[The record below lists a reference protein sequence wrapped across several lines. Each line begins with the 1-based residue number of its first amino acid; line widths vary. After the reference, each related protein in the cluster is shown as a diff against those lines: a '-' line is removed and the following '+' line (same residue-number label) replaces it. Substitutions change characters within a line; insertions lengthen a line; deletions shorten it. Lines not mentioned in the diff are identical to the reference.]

1 MNDEMSGGQSLF
13 TSPGTTAAVRPF
25 EVTERQILESV
36 ARGADTKEILTQ
48 TVLLVEQQGEG
59 MLCSILLL
67 DEERGALF
75 TGAGPSLPD
84 EYLKAIDGTLI
95 GEQAGSC
102 GAAAALKKPVIVE
115 NIATHPNWIPYRAFA
130 LPHGLR
136 ACWSSPIFAST
147 GDVLGTF
154 AMYYRSPRGPTGK
167 EQEWVRAAT
176 HLVAIALERD
186 RTLGALRQ
194 STERA
199 RQLAKLYAVSSAVN
213 EAIVRERKPEALYEI
228 ACRIPVEQGLARLAW
243 IGRVDE
249 VTGSLV
255 PVVRYGQGVAYVDS
269 ISLNVKDP
277 VHRKGPAAR
286 AFHERVPTIVND
298 LKNEGSLPFRNKAFE
313 YGLRSGAAFP
323 LGDAAGSSCLLM
335 IYSDEVGFFRD
346 EEVRVLS
353 ALAEDIVF
361 ALDSARSNLERAR
374 LVHDLGERVKELSF
388 LHFSSRLIQSAT
400 RFDRSLLE
408 QIAELLPAAFQYP
421 KDCFTRLTWED
432 LEAASGAHVLPVWTI
447 EADFDGGRGKIFVAY
462 GTRQDERTDP
472 FLAEERELLVSLSDM
487 LTNFIAKLR
496 AEAAS
501 QENAQL
507 LRIAGQMARLGAW
520 QVDLETKRVTWTD
533 EIRAVC
539 ELSPDVQ
546 PTYEDGVSYYVPEHR
561 DEVTR
566 QMDAC
571 AREGHPIDFEAQLI
585 TAKGRRIW
593 VRAMGNAFRDDTG
606 RIVRLQGS
614 LQDISERRRLEEQ
627 LLQSQKLEA
636 IGKLAGGVAHDFNNL
651 LTVILGYSKMV
662 VETMNEGDPLRD
674 DIREIEAAARR
685 AAELTQQLLAF
696 SRRQVLSPR
705 VVNWNTVLT
714 GMKKMMG
721 RLVRA
726 DVHLTYFLGAVGQVF
741 ADPSQLEQIVMNL
754 VVNARDAMPQ
764 GGSITIETQNVTIG
778 PDYSATHHGIAPGSY
793 VMLAVSDTGEGM
805 DPETQARIF
814 EPFFS
819 TKPLGEGTG
828 LGLSTVWGIVA
839 QSNGHISV
847 QSEKGVGT
855 TFKIYLPN
863 VESPVED
870 EQPSGPNS
878 ALSGGNETILVV
890 EDDEQVRNF
899 ICAVLKRKGYHVL
912 EADNGGEAFLICERY
927 SEKIDLLITD
937 VVMPRMSGRE
947 LAQRVAS
954 LRPQMR
960 VLYLSAYTEHAIVS
974 HGVLDTGIDFIAK
987 PVAPDALLRRIR
999 AIFESP

>member
-1 MNDEMSGGQSLF
+1 MIGGQLLETCPGSLA
-13 TSPGTTAAVRPF
+13 TARPF
-25 EVTERQILESV
+25 ELTERQILESV
-36 ARGADTKEILTQ
+36 ARGADTREILEQ

-67 DEERGALF
+67 DQEQGTLL
-75 TGAGPSLPD
+75 TGAGPSLPA
-84 EYLKAIDGTLI
+84 EYLKTIDGTVI
-95 GEQAGSC
+95 GECVGSC
-102 GAAAALKKPVIVE
+102 GAAAALKRAIIVE
-115 NIATHPNWIPYRAFA
+115 DIATHPNWEPYRAFA
-130 LPHGLR
+130 LSHELR

-154 AMYYRSPRGPTGK
+154 AMYYRTPRGPTEK
-167 EQEWVRAAT
+167 EQEWVNAAT

-186 RTLGALRQ
+186 RNLGALRQ

-199 RQLAKLYAVSSAVN
+199 RQLARLYAVSSAVN
-213 EAIVRERKPEALYEI
+213 EAIARERDPEALYEI

-243 IGRVDE
+243 IGRIDE
-249 VTGSLV
+249 VTGKLI
-255 PVVRYGQGVAYVDS
+255 PVVRYGQGFAYVDS
-269 ISLNVKDP
+269 ISLNLSDP
-277 VHRKGPAAR
+277 VHSKGPAAR
-286 AFHERVPTIVND
+286 AFHGRVPAVVND
-298 LKNEGSLPFRNKAFE
+298 LKSDLGLPFRHIALE
-313 YGLRSGAAFP
+313 HGLRSGAAFP
-323 LGDAAGSSCLLM
+323 LGDTAGNSCLLM

-361 ALDSARSNLERAR
+361 ALDSARSNLDRAK
-374 LVHDLGERVKELSF
+374 LVHALGERVKELSF
-388 LHFSSRLIQSAT
+388 LHYSSRLIQGAD
-400 RFDRSLLE
+400 RFDTALLE

-421 KDCFTRLTWED
+421 KECFTRLTWED
-432 LEAASGAHVLPVWTI
+432 LNATSGAQGTAVWKI
-447 EADFDGGRGKIFVAY
+447 EAEFDGGRGKILAAY
-462 GTRQDERTDP
+462 GARADERTDP
-472 FLAEERELLVSLSDM
+472 FLAEERELLVSLSDL
-487 LTNFIAKLR
+487 LTSFIAKLR

-501 QENAQL
+501 RENAEL
-507 LRIAGQMARLGAW
+507 LRIAGKMARLGAW
-520 QVDLETKRVTWTD
+520 RIDLDSRKVTWTD

-539 ELSPDVQ
+539 ELSPDME
-546 PTYEDGVSYYVPEHR
+546 PSYEDGVSYYVPEHR
-561 DEVTR
+561 DKVLE

-571 AREGHPIDFEAQLI
+571 AREGRPVDFEAQLI

-593 VRAMGNAFRDDTG
+593 VRAMGGAVRNDQG

-614 LQDISERRRLEEQ
+614 LQDISERHRLEEQ
-627 LLQSQKLEA
+627 LLQSQKMEA

-651 LTVILGYSKMV
+651 LTVILGYSKMI
-662 VETMNEGDPLRD
+662 VESMSEADPLRD
-674 DIREIEAAARR
+674 DVREIDSAARR

-705 VVNWNTVLT
+705 VVNWNTVLST
-714 GMKKMMG
+714 MKKMMG

-726 DVHLTYFLGAVGQVF
+726 DVHLTYFPGAIGQVF

-764 GGSITIETQNVTIG
+764 GGNITIETQNVTIG
-778 PDYSATHHGIAPGSY
+778 AHSPETKQGITPGSY
-793 VMLAVSDTGEGM
+793 VVLGVSDTGAGM

-828 LGLSTVWGIVA
+828 LGLATVWGIVA

-847 QSEKGVGT
+847 QSEEGVGT

-863 VESPVED
+863 VENPVED
-870 EQPSGPNS
+870 EPRSGPNS
-878 ALSGGNETILVV
+878 ALSGGSETILVV

-899 ICAVLKRKGYHVL
+899 LCAVLKRRGYHVL

-947 LAQRVAS
+947 LAERVAS
-954 LRPQMR
+954 LRPRMR
-960 VLYLSAYTEHAIVS
+960 VLYLSAYTEHAIVT
-974 HGVLDTGIDFIAK
+974 HGVLDSGIDFMAK

-999 AIFESP
+999 TIFESS

>member
-115 NIATHPNWIPYRAFA
+115 NIATHPNWTPYRTFA
-130 LPHGLR
+130 LPHGLL

-593 VRAMGNAFRDDTG
+593 VRAMGNAVRDNTG

-614 LQDISERRRLEEQ
+614 LQDISERHRLEEQ
-627 LLQSQKLEA
+627 LLQSQKMEA

-651 LTVILGYSKMV
+651 LTVILGYSKMM
-662 VETMNEGDPLRD
+662 VESMKEGDPLRD
-674 DIREIEAAARR
+674 DVREIDSAARR

-705 VVNWNTVLT
+705 VVNWNAVLSS
-714 GMKKMMG
+714 MKKMMG
-721 RLVRA
+721 RLVRS
-726 DVHLTYFLGAVGQVF
+726 DVHLTYYPGAIGQVF

-764 GGSITIETQNVTIG
+764 GGNITIETQNVTIG
-778 PDYSATHHGIAPGSY
+778 PDSPETEQGITPGSY
-793 VMLAVSDTGEGM
+793 VVLAVSDTGEGM
-805 DPETQARIF
+805 DAETQARIF

-828 LGLSTVWGIVA
+828 LGLATVWGIVA